1 MSELERLK
9 LLSSQMHLE
18 PAGGEECPPLS
29 RNKKDSIYTSHA
41 MLPNGKRIRLLKS
54 LLTSVCERDCYYC
67 PFRQGRDFRRATFK
81 PEEFAKVFMYMHRA
95 GMVEGIFLSSGVIN
109 GGVFTQDKILDTA
122 EILRNKHQYQG
133 YLHLK
138 VMPGV
143 QQAQVEQAM
152 LLADRVSVNLEAPNT
167 KRLRQLAPHKEFSEE
182 LLQPLRWADHI
193 RRDKSPHK
201 AWKGSWPSTVTQ
213 FVVGGADESDLELL
227 STTEKL
233 HRQMGLARAYFSGFN
248 PIPDTPLEDKAPT
261 PLIRQN
267 RLYQASFLIRDYG
280 FNLEEMPFEG
290 GGNLPLE
297 QDPKLAWA
305 KINLRGQPIEV
316 NSAPRQQLLR
326 VPGIGPKGVEAII
339 QARRQLKLRD
349 LSQLTKLGIVS
360 RKAAPYI
367 LMDGVQPAHQ
377 LSLF

>member
-1 MSELERLK
+1 MK

-29 RNKKDSIYTSHA
+29 SRKEDSIHTSRA
-41 MLPNGKRIRLLKS
+41 MLPNGQRIRLLKS

-81 PEEFAKVFMYMHRA
+81 PDEFAKVFMYMHKA

-109 GGVFTQDKILDTA
+109 GGIYTQDKILDTA
-122 EILRNKHQYQG
+122 EILRYKYNYQG

-138 VMPGV
+138 VMPGA

-182 LLQPLRWADHI
+182 LLRPLQWAEQI
-193 RRDKSPHK
+193 RKGRSPFK

-233 HRQMGLARAYFSGFN
+233 HRQMGLARAYFSRFN
-248 PIPDTPLEDKAPT
+248 PIPDTPLENKVPT

-280 FNLEEMPFEG
+280 FNLEEMPFEE
-290 GGNLPLE
+290 GGNLPLHK
-297 QDPKLAWA
+297 DPKLAWA
-305 KINLRGQPIEV
+305 QRNLTGNPIEV
-316 NSAPRQQLLR
+316 NSASRQQLLR
-326 VPGIGPKGVEAII
+326 IPGIGPKGVNSILH
-339 QARRQLKLRD
+339 ARRQSKLRD
-349 LSQLTKLGIVS
+349 VSQLTKLGIVS
-360 RKAAPYI
+360 RKAAPFI